1 MINIRVCKHLS
12 QCVISSWKWIKLGVG
27 QNELKFNGKWIF
39 CAFRRYW
46 MAFIFCHHPCWFYLF
61 RYMRLLL
68 CIQLSTGVK
77 LKNKSIQNLWSR
89 GSSPDMR
96 LIVSTKFINLYVE
109 WNEILTEK
117 EVLKYM
123 YVRLTVHISIWW
135 SKHKTIFCTK
145 ILSETLWII
154 Q

>member
-1 MINIRVCKHLS
+1 
-12 QCVISSWKWIKLGVG
+12 
-27 QNELKFNGKWIF
+27 
-39 CAFRRYW
+39 

-96 LIVSTKFINLYVE
+96 LISSTKCSNLYIE
-109 WNEILTEK
+109 WNQILTENTRQYYIPKYYLKHYGLSNK
-117 EVLKYM
+117 ELK
-123 YVRLTVHISIWW
+123 RIFTAIECNIITSIIH
-135 SKHKTIFCTK
+135 SKSWKGRERVVKKYDTQRPHVDPRQSMGEGTEKK
-145 ILSETLWII
+145 
-154 Q
+154 

>member
-1 MINIRVCKHLS
+1 MLINIRDCKHLS
-12 QCVISSWKWIKLGVG
+12 QCVISPWTWIKLDVG

-61 RYMRLLL
+61 QYMRLLL

-89 GSSPDMR
+89 GSSPDIC
-96 LIVSTKFINLYVE
+96 LISSTKCSNLYVE
-109 WNEILTEK
+109 WNQILTEK
-117 EVLKYM
+117 
-123 YVRLTVHISIWW
+123 TVHISIWW
-135 SKHKTIFCTK
+135 SKHKTILCTK

-154 Q
+154 R